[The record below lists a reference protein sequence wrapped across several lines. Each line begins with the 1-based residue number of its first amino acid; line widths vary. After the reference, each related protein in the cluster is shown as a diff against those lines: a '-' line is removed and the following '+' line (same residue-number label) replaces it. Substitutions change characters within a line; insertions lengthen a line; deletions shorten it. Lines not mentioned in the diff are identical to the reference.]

1 LTACTWPS
9 LLARVYPHRDRRKS
23 FKEQRVS
30 PPRNNIA
37 AAAVAEARTHAQAGR
52 LEAALE
58 AARGAAQADAGATE
72 AFAIWGVAACEL
84 GLYPEAV
91 SPLRI
96 AAERMPPGTVG
107 WANLTSQL
115 ARALSYSG
123 FWSEAVARAEAVERL
138 DPPDPRVRERIGGAF
153 ARMNLSA
160 RGVPHL
166 TWAREHGLESA
177 PLLTELGIA
186 EMGEGRLA
194 EAEAAL
200 ERAIALEPKMI
211 QPHAALAELR
221 RWTPETAHIARL
233 QRLHADPQL
242 SELDRGN
249 LGFALFK
256 ELDDVGRTDE
266 AWDVLAAS
274 NEACRS
280 LATMDWSADGEA
292 ELVRALKETFPAA
305 RLREAA
311 AGRAQDRRP
320 IFIVGLPRSGTTLLE
335 RILAAH
341 SQVEALGELPT
352 LPLVFRNASAALDRS
367 RLDARVVRA
376 AAGADWAAAGELY
389 LRETAALG
397 TGAAHFIDKLPA
409 NSLLVGAIR
418 LALPNAAV
426 VHMRRAPMD
435 ALWGAYKVRFSNW
448 YGWAYRQEELAEH
461 YLRHAELMAHWKDG
475 LGEGLIEV
483 DYEDLV
489 ADPEPVVRRLL
500 AALGLAFEPACLT
513 PHRTE
518 GPVRTASIT
527 QVREP
532 ITRARVGAWRRY
544 ERQLQPLR
552 AALES
557 AGIDAA

>member
-1 LTACTWPS
+1 
-9 LLARVYPHRDRRKS
+9 
-23 FKEQRVS
+23 VS
-30 PPRNNIA
+30 QAGNNIA
-37 AAAVAEARTHAQAGR
+37 ARAVGEARAHAQAGR
-52 LEAALE
+52 LEAALDV
-58 AARGAAQADAGATE
+58 ARAAAQADPTATE

-91 SPLRI
+91 GPLRT
-96 AAERMPPGTVG
+96 AAERMPPGSVG

-123 FWSEAVARAEAVERL
+123 FWAEALARAEAVERF
-138 DPPDPRVRERIGGAF
+138 DPPDPMVRERIGGAF

-166 TWAREHGLESA
+166 EWARDHGQETPA
-177 PLLTELGIA
+177 LLTELGIA
-186 EMGEGRLA
+186 KMADGELD

-200 ERAIALEPKMI
+200 EQAIALEPRMI

-221 RWTPETAHIARL
+221 RWTPQSAHVARL
-233 QRLHADPQL
+233 TALHADPSL
-242 SELDRGN
+242 TELDRGN

-256 ELDDVGRTDE
+256 ELDDLRRTEE
-266 AWDVLAAS
+266 AWAVLEAS
-274 NEACRS
+274 NEACRT

-292 ELVRALKETFPAA
+292 DLIEALKASFPIA
-305 RLREAA
+305 RLQAAPRAA
-311 AGRAQDRRP
+311 AASGRP

-341 SQVEALGELPT
+341 SEVEALGELPT

-367 RLDARVVRA
+367 RLDAGVVRA
-376 AAGADWAAAGELY
+376 TAGADWDQAGALY
-389 LRETAALG
+389 LAQAAPLG
-397 TGAAHFIDKLPA
+397 SGAPHFIDKLPA

-418 LALPNAAV
+418 LALPGAAII
-426 VHMRRAPMD
+426 HMRRQPMD

-448 YGWAYRQEELAEH
+448 YGWAYRQDELAAH
-461 YLRHAELMAHWKDG
+461 YLRHADLMAHWKDG
-475 LGEGLIEV
+475 LGEDLIEV

-489 ADPEPVVRRLL
+489 AEPEPVVRRLL
-500 AALGLAFEPACLT
+500 SALSLPFEPACLT

-532 ITRARVGAWRRY
+532 ITRARVGGWRRY
-544 ERQLQPLR
+544 ERQLEPLR
-552 AALES
+552 AALQA
-557 AGIDAA
+557 AGIGTP

>member
-1 LTACTWPS
+1 MSHAG
-9 LLARVYPHRDRRKS
+9 
-23 FKEQRVS
+23 
-30 PPRNNIA
+30 NNIA
-37 AAAVAEARTHAQAGR
+37 AGGVAEARAHAQAGR
-52 LEAALE
+52 LEPALE
-58 AARGAAQADAGATE
+58 AARAVAQADGAATE

-84 GLYPEAV
+84 GRYPEAV
-91 SPLRI
+91 GPLRI
-96 AAERMPPGTVG
+96 AADRMAPGTVG

-123 FWSEAVARAEAVERL
+123 FWAEALARAEAVERL
-138 DPPDPRVRERIGGAF
+138 DAPDAMVRERIGGAF

-160 RGVPHL
+160 RGTAHL
-166 TWAREHGLESA
+166 EWARDHGAERA
-177 PLLTELGIA
+177 PLFTELGIA
-186 EMGEGRLA
+186 YMADGRLA
-194 EAEAAL
+194 DAEAAL

-221 RWTPETAHIARL
+221 RWTGETAHIARL
-233 QRLHADPQL
+233 ERLHADPEL
-242 SELDRGN
+242 TELDRGN

-256 ELDDVGRTDE
+256 ELDDVGRTED
-266 AWDVLAAS
+266 AWAVLEAS

-292 ELVRALKETFPAA
+292 ELVQALKETFPVAA
-305 RLREAA
+305 LGKAA
-311 AGRAQDRRP
+311 AGAAEGRRP

-341 SQVEALGELPT
+341 SEVEALGELPT
-352 LPLVFRNASAALDRS
+352 WPIVFRNASVALDRS
-367 RLDARVVRA
+367 RLDAGVVRA
-376 AAGADWAAAGELY
+376 TAGADWRAAGVLY
-389 LRETAALG
+389 LRETAPLG
-397 TGAAHFIDKLPA
+397 DGAANFIDKLPA

-418 LALPNAAV
+418 LALPNAAI

-448 YGWAYRQEELAEH
+448 YGWAYRQDELAAH
-461 YLRHAELMAHWKDG
+461 YLRHAELMAHWRQG

-500 AALGLAFEPACLT
+500 DDLDLAFEPACLA

-532 ITRARVGAWRRY
+532 ITKARVGAWRRY

-552 AALES
+552 AALQA
-557 AGIDAA
+557 AGVETA

>member
-1 LTACTWPS
+1 
-9 LLARVYPHRDRRKS
+9 
-23 FKEQRVS
+23 VS
-30 PPRNNIA
+30 HTGNIISA
-37 AAAVAEARTHAQAGR
+37 GPVAEARAHAAAGR

-58 AARGAAQADAGATE
+58 AARAAAQADPAATE

-91 SPLRI
+91 GPLRI
-96 AAERMPPGTVG
+96 ATERVPPGTVG

-123 FWSEAVARAEAVERL
+123 FWAEALARAEAVERL
-138 DPPDPRVRERIGGAF
+138 DPPDALVRERIGGAF

-160 RGVPHL
+160 RGSPHL
-166 TWAREHGLESA
+166 EWARDHGPQRA
-177 PLLTELGIA
+177 PLFTELGIA
-186 EMGEGRLA
+186 YMADGRLD

-200 ERAIALEPKMI
+200 ERAIALEPQMI

-221 RWTPETAHIARL
+221 RWTPDTAHIARL
-233 QRLHADPQL
+233 QALHADPAL
-242 SELDRGN
+242 TELDSGN

-266 AWDVLAAS
+266 AWAVLEAS
-274 NEACRS
+274 NGACRT

-292 ELVRALKETFPAA
+292 ELVRTLKETFPVA
-305 RLREAA
+305 RLRDAPAGPAA
-311 AGRAQDRRP
+311 APRP

-341 SQVEALGELPT
+341 SEVEALGELPT
-352 LPLVFRNASAALDRS
+352 FPLVFRNASATLDRS
-367 RLDARVVRA
+367 QLSAGAVRA
-376 AAGADWAAAGELY
+376 TAGADWAAAGALY
-389 LRETAALG
+389 RRETAVLG
-397 TGAAHFIDKLPA
+397 SGAANFIDKLPA

-418 LALPNAAV
+418 LALPDAAII
-426 VHMRRAPMD
+426 HMRRAPMD

-448 YGWAYRQEELAEH
+448 YGWAYRQDELAAH
-461 YLRHAELMAHWKDG
+461 YLRHAELMAHWKEG
-475 LGEGLIEV
+475 LGERLIEV
-483 DYEDLV
+483 DYERLV
-489 ADPEPVVRRLL
+489 EEPEPTVRDLL
-500 AALGLAFEPACLT
+500 AALELPFEPACLT

-532 ITRARVGAWRRY
+532 ITKARVGAWRRY

-552 AALES
+552 AALEA
-557 AGIDAA
+557 AGVATA